1 VSNATSPKLTVVN
14 DSSSPES
21 FLLSGSLNRDTIPN
35 FWPDSLQQLA
45 NAKRTNKPL
54 VLNLEEITQIDTA
67 GLAWLINLIRDAK
80 QQDVEFSLLNPP
92 DTLLNLAKISD
103 VDGFLPLQ

>member
-1 VSNATSPKLTVVN
+1 VTDVSSSKISVVN
-14 DSSSPES
+14 DPRSPES
-21 FLLSGSLNRDTIPN
+21 FSLSGSLNRDTVPD
-35 FWPDSLQQLA
+35 FWQNSLQQLA
-45 NAKRTNKPL
+45 NAQSDKPL
-54 VLNLEEITQIDTA
+54 LLNLEKLTHIDTA

-80 QQDVEFSLLNPP
+80 TQNIEFSLLNPP